1 MEINQELQL
10 QLEKYKPDFRDLTE
24 KFLVSQ
30 ATAYSL
36 ANHLQKYKCE
46 GCKDIVESVLGEKL
60 PVEVRSPAEKLAE
73 KPTLD
78 ERLRTCD
85 VLIRSQAR
93 ELTQLRQTL
102 QDRKDDSVL
111 LKQHLK
117 DLLTHNDLN
126 NYQGQGFRESLSEGY
141 RLAERLACK
150 LSPEKTN
157 DHDDLKGPEVVAPR
171 FSRQMPQMV
180 EDGVPQNSLD
190 DYYLTYSVLPNLSDS
205 FWPYRSTAV
214 FSPED
219 LDASYARDVTSH
231 LLSRW
236 VQVDLEFGC
245 AEAIENCG
253 ALSQRH

>member
-10 QLEKYKPDFRDLTE
+10 QLEKYKQDFRDLTE

-36 ANHLQKYKCE
+36 ANHLQKNKCE

-93 ELTQLRQTL
+93 ELTQLQQTL
-102 QDRKDDSVL
+102 QDGKDDSVL

-150 LSPEKTN
+150 LSPEKQN

-171 FSRQMPQMV
+171 
-180 EDGVPQNSLD
+180 
-190 DYYLTYSVLPNLSDS
+190 
-205 FWPYRSTAV
+205 STAV

-219 LDASYARDVTSH
+219 LDVSYARDVTSH